1 MNYKS
6 PKYIS
11 YVKIGVRVIIL
22 KEFLMNENPGE
33 TPNPLNPTP
42 AAGPA
47 PNPMPSA
54 APSPAPNPDP
64 SPVAPTPIANS
75 TPGATPT
82 QTPAQPIAPVTNT
95 IKVDSLA
102 PEDRPME
109 KAAPAE
115 AAPVKKK
122 KTGLI
127 AGIVAAVVVLILGG
141 VAAAI
146 VIIMMNQTDPVTA
159 AMKKI
164 MDGKAPTNVAIDGD
178 INITLNNEFSPVS
191 NIKIALNS
199 KIISSSAINNSVANV
214 TATIRNVGDFNIEFD
229 EVYAGN
235 GDLYFKIDGATSAL
249 EDSGILYLL
258 NLSNQMPGQI
268 DCGEDAVCQTT
279 EIQALTC
286 ADGENCNLTEIDDT
300 KLNVLDGGQNV
311 LDANTIAYFASLAG
325 VIKVVDGEW
334 LKVSVDELNMLS
346 GGITANSN
354 ISCIT
359 NLVSDINT
367 NSNSAIELY
376 SKYPFISST
385 NKDVSLA
392 SKNHPVYQVSVN
404 SEKFANFVNSIQN
417 SEMTANLYSC
427 LGWTNNVSVSEDDVA
442 KMVDVMPKIYAE
454 VDGDN
459 NFTRLYLT
467 SNLNNG
473 EGTMTIDLGFSYPT
487 NVNVP
492 EPEEYKNFSDVIQEI
507 MSSMYSLPAGA

>member
-1 MNYKS
+1 M
-6 PKYIS
+6 
-11 YVKIGVRVIIL
+11 
-22 KEFLMNENPGE
+22 
-33 TPNPLNPTP
+33 
-42 AAGPA
+42 
-47 PNPMPSA
+47 
-54 APSPAPNPDP
+54 
-64 SPVAPTPIANS
+64 
-75 TPGATPT
+75 
-82 QTPAQPIAPVTNT
+82 
-95 IKVDSLA
+95 
-102 PEDRPME
+102 
-109 KAAPAE
+109 
-115 AAPVKKK
+115 
-122 KTGLI
+122 
-127 AGIVAAVVVLILGG
+127 
-141 VAAAI
+141 
-146 VIIMMNQTDPVTA
+146 
-159 AMKKI
+159 
-164 MDGKAPTNVAIDGD
+164 
-178 INITLNNEFSPVS
+178 
-191 NIKIALNS
+191 NS

-367 NSNSAIELY
+367 NSKSAIELY

-427 LGWTNNVSVSEDDVA
+427 LGWTNNVSVSKDDVA

>member
-1 MNYKS
+1 
-6 PKYIS
+6 
-11 YVKIGVRVIIL
+11 
-22 KEFLMNENPGE
+22 MNENPGGM
-33 TPNPLNPTP
+33 PNPLNPTP
-42 AAGPA
+42 ATGPA
-47 PNPMPSA
+47 PNSTLSA
-54 APSPAPNPDP
+54 APSPAPNPAP
-64 SPVAPTPIANS
+64 SPVTPAPTASPIPN
-75 TPGATPT
+75 TVPT
-82 QTPAQPIAPVTNT
+82 QAPAQPVAPVTNT

-115 AAPVKKK
+115 AAPAKKK

-127 AGIVAAVVVLILGG
+127 AGIIAVVAVLVLGG
-141 VAAAI
+141 AAAAI
-146 VIIMMNQTDPVTA
+146 AIMMMNQVDPVTA

-164 MDGKAPTNVAIDGD
+164 MDGEAPTNVAIDGD
-178 INITLNNEFSPVS
+178 INIVLNDEFSPVS

-199 KIISSSAINNSVANV
+199 KLISSSAINNSVANV

-258 NLSNQMPGQI
+258 NLSNQMPRQI

-286 ADGENCNLTEIDDT
+286 TNGENCELTEIDDT

-311 LDANTIAYFASLAG
+311 LDADTIAYFASLVG
-325 VIKVVDGEW
+325 VIEVIDGEW

-346 GGITANSN
+346 GGMTASSD
-354 ISCIT
+354 ISCVT

-385 NKDVSLA
+385 NKDVKLA
-392 SKNHPVYQVSVN
+392 SKNYPVYQISVD

-427 LGWTNNVSVSEDDVA
+427 LGWTDNVSISKDDVA
-442 KMVDVMPKIYAE
+442 KMVNTMPKIYAE
-454 VDGDN
+454 VDGEN

-467 SNLNNG
+467 SDLNNG
-473 EGTMTIDLGFSYPT
+473 EGTMTIDLGFSYPA

>member
-1 MNYKS
+1 
-6 PKYIS
+6 
-11 YVKIGVRVIIL
+11 
-22 KEFLMNENPGE
+22 MNENPGGM
-33 TPNPLNPTP
+33 PNPLNPTP

-54 APSPAPNPDP
+54 TPSPAP
-64 SPVAPTPIANS
+64 SPVTPVPTASPTPN
-75 TPGATPT
+75 TTPT
-82 QTPAQPIAPVTNT
+82 QAPAQPVVPVTNT

-109 KAAPAE
+109 KAAPTE
-115 AAPVKKK
+115 AAPAKKK

-127 AGIVAAVVVLILGG
+127 AGIIAVVAVLVLGG

-146 VIIMMNQTDPVTA
+146 AIIMMNQVDPVTA

-164 MDGKAPTNVAIDGD
+164 MDGEAPTNVAIDGD
-178 INITLNNEFSPVS
+178 INITLNDEFSPVS

-199 KIISSSAINNSVANV
+199 KLISSSAINNSVANV
-214 TATIRNVGDFNIEFD
+214 TTTIRNVGDFNIEFD

-258 NLSNQMPGQI
+258 NLSNQMPEQI

-286 ADGENCNLTEIDDT
+286 TNGENCELTKIDDT

-311 LDANTIAYFASLAG
+311 LDANTIAYFASLVG
-325 VIKVVDGEW
+325 VIEVIDGEW

-346 GGITANSN
+346 GGMTASSD
-354 ISCIT
+354 ISCVT
-359 NLVSDINT
+359 NLVSNINT

-385 NKDVSLA
+385 NKDVKLA
-392 SKNHPVYQVSVN
+392 SKNYPVYQISVD

-427 LGWTNNVSVSEDDVA
+427 LGWTDNVSVSKDDVV
-442 KMVDVMPKIYAE
+442 KMVNTMPKIYAE
-454 VDGDN
+454 VDSEN

-467 SNLNNG
+467 SDLNNG
-473 EGTMTIDLGFSYPT
+473 EGTMMIDLGFSYPT
-487 NVNVP
+487 NVNVS

>member
-1 MNYKS
+1 
-6 PKYIS
+6 
-11 YVKIGVRVIIL
+11 
-22 KEFLMNENPGE
+22 MNENPGGM
-33 TPNPLNPTP
+33 PNPLNPTP

-54 APSPAPNPDP
+54 TPSPAPNPAP
-64 SPVAPTPIANS
+64 SPVAPTPIANF
-75 TPGATPT
+75 TPGTTPT
-82 QTPAQPIAPVTNT
+82 QTPAQPTAPVTNT

-127 AGIVAAVVVLILGG
+127 AGIIAAVVVLILGG

-146 VIIMMNQTDPVTA
+146 AIIIMNQTDPVTA

-334 LKVSVDELNMLS
+334 LKLIPIVIVRLNY
-346 GGITANSN
+346 
-354 ISCIT
+354 IT
-359 NLVSDINT
+359 NIRSFLLQIKT
-367 NSNSAIELY
+367 
-376 SKYPFISST
+376 
-385 NKDVSLA
+385 
-392 SKNHPVYQVSVN
+392 
-404 SEKFANFVNSIQN
+404 
-417 SEMTANLYSC
+417 
-427 LGWTNNVSVSEDDVA
+427 
-442 KMVDVMPKIYAE
+442 
-454 VDGDN
+454 
-459 NFTRLYLT
+459 
-467 SNLNNG
+467 
-473 EGTMTIDLGFSYPT
+473 
-487 NVNVP
+487 
-492 EPEEYKNFSDVIQEI
+492 
-507 MSSMYSLPAGA
+507 